1 MKIELFKW
9 FSLIYLSDM
18 VTMLLALMM
27 IGNFPHTNPMY
38 VEFSNSVIG
47 WMCIKSF
54 IYFIIILL
62 VKYNIKHNFE
72 NILALACL
80 IYGFTVLYNIHQI
93 YIEPVSYSISPEFT
107 GSLENISYIP
117 KNHTIRF

>member
-18 VTMLLALMM
+18 VTMLLSLMM
-27 IGNFPHTNPMY
+27 IGNFPNTNPLY

-54 IYFIIILL
+54 IYFTIILL
-62 VKYNIKHNFE
+62 VKYNKKHNFE
-72 NILALACL
+72 NILALVCV
-80 IYGFTVLYNIHQI
+80 IYGFTVLYNIHSI
-93 YIEPVSYSISPEFT
+93 YIEPVSYSISPNFT
-107 GSLENISYIP
+107 SRLENISYIP
-117 KNHTIRF
+117 KNPTLRF

>member
-27 IGNFPHTNPMY
+27 IGNFPNTNSMY

-62 VKYNIKHNFE
+62 VKYNRKHNFE
-72 NILALACL
+72 NILALVCV

-93 YIEPVSYSISPEFT
+93 YIEPVAYSISPEFT
-107 GSLENISYIP
+107 GSLENISYFP
-117 KNHTIRF
+117 KNPTLRF

>member
-27 IGNFPHTNPMY
+27 IGNFPNTNPMY

-62 VKYNIKHNFE
+62 VKYNRKHNFE
-72 NILALACL
+72 NILAISCV
-80 IYGFTVLYNIHQI
+80 IYGCLVLYNIHSI
-93 YIEPVSYSISPEFT
+93 YIEPVAYSISPNFT
-107 GSLENISYIP
+107 SSLENISYFQ
-117 KNHTIRF
+117 KNHIIRF

>member
-27 IGNFPHTNPMY
+27 IGNFPNTNPMY

-47 WMCIKSF
+47 WMAIKSA
-54 IYFIIILL
+54 IYFIIIMFA
-62 VKYNIKHNFE
+62 KYNKKHNIE
-72 NILALACL
+72 NILAISCV
-80 IYGFTVLYNIHQI
+80 IYGCLVLYNIHSI
-93 YIEPVSYSISPEFT
+93 YIEPVAYSISPNFT
-107 GSLENISYIP
+107 SSLENISYIP
-117 KNHTIRF
+117 KNPALRF